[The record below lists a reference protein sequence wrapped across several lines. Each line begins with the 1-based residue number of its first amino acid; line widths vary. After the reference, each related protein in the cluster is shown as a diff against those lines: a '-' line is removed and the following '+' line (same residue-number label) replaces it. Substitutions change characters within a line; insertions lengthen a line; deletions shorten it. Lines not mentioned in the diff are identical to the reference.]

1 MISFIFVA
9 ILAAAAVSSITF
21 ILGVKDGRQHVINQL
36 QSVVTL
42 KQAEIESWVK
52 LLNVNMNLVV
62 SGEENSGDV
71 QILNGTS
78 QCGLDYQEAY
88 NRILNRFDF
97 ISGNLKLFD
106 ELFIMDTDGVVR
118 LSTNSA
124 YQNQKHAI
132 EDYFINGLKG
142 PYIEQPSYSLSS
154 GKMLV
159 VVSAPII
166 QNGKVMGVMGGKA
179 SLQSL
184 NDIMLERAGLGN
196 TGETY
201 LVGSNHHLLT
211 GLRNEKYTIPDTY
224 ISSQGSKA
232 AVDDHESGYSTYLNY
247 AGHRVIGVYQW
258 VPELQVA
265 LLAEQQEGEA
275 LHATTLVL
283 EIIAMATALTILLA
297 ILAARYITHSI
308 TRPIAELAAAATL
321 ITKGDLSQ
329 KAKIERHD
337 EVGILA
343 DAFNS
348 MTTQLRDQFR
358 HQEQRTLQLR
368 AINEIGRHISAILQI
383 DELLKYVT
391 SSLQNNFKYKN
402 VGIILKDQD
411 SGQLALRYSSGAYE
425 GGEEKSQL
433 TPVVDSVTQS
443 GQTLLVNDLQN
454 DPVLKRTSDLGHMRA
469 ELAVPIKIGE
479 KLIGVMDIEADHPL
493 AFNEFDV
500 FTVQALSDQIAV
512 ALENIRLYEQAQELA
527 TMKERSRLARDLHDA
542 VSQTLFSASIIAEVL
557 PRLWEKSQ
565 DEGRRRL
572 EEIRQLTRG
581 ALAEMRTL
589 LFELQPAALADAELA
604 YLLHQLA
611 ESITGR
617 TRIAVKVLVEGD
629 CDLPP
634 NIKVALYRITQ
645 EALNN
650 VAKHANA
657 TSANI
662 KVICQSDVTELRI
675 SDNGRGFDTSS
686 VRVGSLGLGIMR
698 DRAREIGADIEI
710 KSTIGSGSVITVR
723 IKET

>member
-9 ILAAAAVSSITF
+9 ILAAVAVSSITF

-42 KQAEIESWVK
+42 KQAEIESWVN

-71 QILNGTS
+71 QILNSTS
-78 QCGLDYQEAY
+78 QGGLDYQEAY

-124 YQNQKHAI
+124 YQNQKHAV

-159 VVSAPII
+159 VVSAPIV
-166 QNGKVMGVMGGKA
+166 QNGKVVGVMGGKA

-184 NDIMLERAGLGN
+184 NEIMLERTGLGN

-232 AVDDHESGYSTYLNY
+232 AVDSHESGYSTYLNY
-247 AGHRVIGVYQW
+247 AGHRVFGVYQW

-275 LHATTLVL
+275 LHATTSVL
-283 EIIAMATALTILLA
+283 EIIAMATALTIVLA
-297 ILAARYITHSI
+297 ILAARYITSSI
-308 TRPIAELAAAATL
+308 TRPVAELAATATL
-321 ITKGDLSQ
+321 ITKGDLYQ
-329 KAKIERHD
+329 QAKIERDD

-343 DAFNS
+343 AAFNS

-358 HQEQRTLQLR
+358 HQELRTLQLR
-368 AINEIGRHISAILQI
+368 AINEVGRHISAILQI
-383 DELLKYVT
+383 DELLKYVA
-391 SSLQNNFKYKN
+391 SSLQNNFKYQN
-402 VGIILKDQD
+402 IGIILRDQD
-411 SGQLALRYSSGAYE
+411 SGQLELRYAAGTYE
-425 GGEEKSQL
+425 GGEERSQL
-433 TPVVDSVTQS
+433 TPVVNSVAQN
-443 GQTLLVNDLQN
+443 GQALLVNDLQN
-454 DPVLKRTSDLGHMRA
+454 DPVLKRTNDLGHTRA
-469 ELAVPIKIGE
+469 ELAVPINIGD
-479 KLIGVMDIEADHPL
+479 KLIGIMDIEADQPL

-500 FTVQALSDQIAV
+500 FTIQALADQIAI

-542 VSQTLFSASIIAEVL
+542 VSQTLFSASIISEVL
-557 PRLWEKSQ
+557 PRLWEKNQ
-565 DEGRRRL
+565 EEGRRRL

-617 TRIAVKVLVEGD
+617 TRITVKVLVEGK
-629 CDLPP
+629 CELPP

-657 TSANI
+657 TIANI
-662 KVICQSDVTELRI
+662 KVTCQSGVTELSI
-675 SDNGRGFDTSS
+675 SDNGKGFDTAG
-686 VRVGSLGLGIMR
+686 VRPESLGLGIMR
-698 DRAREIGADIEI
+698 DRAQEIGADIEI
-710 KSTIGSGSVITVR
+710 QSVIGSGTTVTVR
-723 IKET
+723 RKET